1 MQAHRHDLFEQSGDG
16 KEISREKIKRELV
29 LLLKQQIYRTGE
41 AEPALIFAIEQLM
54 EPPV

>member
-1 MQAHRHDLFEQSGDG
+1 MICLSRAADG
-16 KEISREKIKRELV
+16 QEISRKMIKDELV
-29 LLLKQQIYRTGE
+29 LLLNEKVNRTKE

>member
-1 MQAHRHDLFEQSGDG
+1 MICLSRAADG